1 MRKFPW
7 FARWES
13 LIKASRNISKENKMA
28 EENPPRSA
36 PEAGKDSPVDPSPLE
51 PRAYTPPA
59 RRSSKRRKNL
69 AILALIVV
77 VIVGGIFLWRYLG
90 SYESTD
96 DAQADVHLYPVSARV
111 SGYVVAVNVGDNQW
125 VEKGTV
131 LVEIDPKDYE
141 VAVAQAQANLNN
153 ALATAQ
159 SLNITV
165 PITSVNS
172 SSQLKFTASGIEDAN
187 AGIIAAERQLTA
199 AHAQVEAAEANDV
212 KAQDDLRRYKLLVDK
227 REVSEQ
233 VYDQALAAAKSSTAT
248 IAAAQANESAAQ
260 QFVHQAQ
267 SRLAQ
272 ADANHQYAE
281 TGPQQVSST
290 RAHVQALVA
299 DVEQKR
305 ALLEHAQL
313 NLGYTKIVAP
323 VSGEVNKTVVVGM
336 NVQDGQQLLTVVP
349 LDEVWVTANFKETQ
363 LKHMQVGQK
372 AEIHIDSSGR
382 TLKGHV
388 DSIAGA
394 TGPLFSLLPPENATG
409 NYVKIVQRIPVKIVL
424 DPGENKDRLLRPGMN
439 VVPDVYLR

>member
-1 MRKFPW
+1 
-7 FARWES
+7 
-13 LIKASRNISKENKMA
+13 MA
-28 EENPPRSA
+28 EENLPRST
-36 PEAGKDSPVDPSPLE
+36 PETGKESAADPSPSTD
-51 PRAYTPPA
+51 RGRTPL
-59 RRSSKRRKNL
+59 RRSSGRRRK
-69 AILALIVV
+69 ILLLVVIVV
-77 VIVGGIFLWRYLG
+77 VIVGGVFLWRYLS

-111 SGYVVAVNVGDNQW
+111 SGYVVNVNVDDNQW

-141 VAVAQAQANLNN
+141 VAVAQAQANLAN
-153 ALATAQ
+153 AEETAK

-172 SSQLKFTASGIEDAN
+172 SSQLTFTASGIEDAN
-187 AGIIAAERQLTA
+187 AGVIAAERQLNA
-199 AHAQVEAAEANDV
+199 AQSQVEAAEANDV
-212 KAQDDLRRYKLLVDK
+212 KAQDDLHRYKLLVDK
-227 REVSEQ
+227 REISQ
-233 VYDQALAAAKSSTAT
+233 QIYDQALAAAKSSTAT
-248 IAAAQANESAAQ
+248 VAAAHANQSAAE
-260 QFVHQAQ
+260 QFVHQAR

-272 ADANHQYAE
+272 ADANHKNAE

-290 RAHVQALVA
+290 QARVRAAIA
-299 DVEQKR
+299 DVEEKR
-305 ALLEHAQL
+305 ALLEQARL

-323 VSGEVNKTVVVGM
+323 VTGEVNKTVVVGM

-349 LDEVWVTANFKETQ
+349 LDQVWVTANFKETQ
-363 LKHMQVGQK
+363 LRHMQVGQR

-409 NYVKIVQRIPVKIVL
+409 NYVKIVQRVPVKIVL

-439 VVPDVYLR
+439 VVPDVYLQ

>member
-1 MRKFPW
+1 M
-7 FARWES
+7 
-13 LIKASRNISKENKMA
+13 NMA
-28 EENPPRSA
+28 DENPSGSV
-36 PEAGKDSPVDPSPLE
+36 PESDKESPVDSSPLKG
-51 PRAYTPPA
+51 RNYTPSS
-59 RRSSKRRKNL
+59 RRSSKGRRN
-69 AILALIVV
+69 ILIVAVVAVV
-77 VIVGGIFLWRYLG
+77 VIAGVFLWRYLN

-111 SGYVVAVNVGDNQW
+111 SGYVVKVNVDDNQW

-141 VAVAQAQANLNN
+141 VAVAQAQANLRNSE
-153 ALATAQ
+153 ATAQ

-165 PITSVNS
+165 PITSVNT

-187 AGIIAAERQLTA
+187 AGVIAAERQLTA

-233 VYDQALAAAKSSTAT
+233 VYDQALAAAKSSTASVES
-248 IAAAQANESAAQ
+248 ARANESAAQ
-260 QFVHQAQ
+260 EFVKQ
-267 SRLAQ
+267 SRSRVAQ
-272 ADANHQYAE
+272 ANANHQSAE

-290 RAHVQALVA
+290 QARVRAAVA

-305 ALLEHAQL
+305 ALLEQAQL
-313 NLGYTKIVAP
+313 NLGYTKIIAP
-323 VSGEVNKTVVVGM
+323 VTGEVNKTVVVGM

-363 LKHMQVGQK
+363 LKRMQVGQR

-382 TLKGHV
+382 TLKGKV

-424 DPGENKDRLLRPGMN
+424 EPGENKDRRLRPGMN
-439 VVPDVYLR
+439 VVPDVYLQ